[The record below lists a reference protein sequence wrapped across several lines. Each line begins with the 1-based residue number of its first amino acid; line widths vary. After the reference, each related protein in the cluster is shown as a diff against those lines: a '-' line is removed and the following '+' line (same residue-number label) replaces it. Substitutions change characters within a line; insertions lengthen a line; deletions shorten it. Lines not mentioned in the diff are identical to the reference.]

1 MRQKQRCVP
10 WINDDYLVLAR
21 QWDYCRKQFGKTTF
35 ISWWHKYQYF
45 RNRANNVNRFLKKKK
60 YYQDKFQNCGN
71 ENWKVLTKL
80 IPKKKKIV
88 NDVKL
93 MIGNDQ
99 VPNKQIADVLNKVF
113 NEVGLRLH
121 TPSGNT
127 SEGELNSLQ
136 TLSMPTCE
144 FKLCPIKEEY
154 VLKELLSIDC
164 SKAVGVDGIHPKLLK
179 LAAAY
184 IAEPL
189 THLFNATL
197 YKHALF
203 QKILRRHELLQYT
216 REDHLMSIILDQSLC
231 YLPYP
236 KY

>member
-1 MRQKQRCVP
+1 MSKA
-10 WINDDYLVLAR
+10 ILKKKKL
-21 QWDYCRKQFGKTTF
+21 

-45 RNRANNVNRFLKKKK
+45 RNRANNLNRFLKKKK

-71 ENWKVLTKL
+71 DINKNWKVLTKL
-80 IPKKKKIV
+80 IPKKNEIL

-99 VPNKQIADVLNKVF
+99 VPNKQIADVLNKAF
-113 NEVGLRLH
+113 NEVGLRLQS
-121 TPSGNT
+121 PSGNT

-136 TLSMPTCE
+136 TLSLPACE

-164 SKAVGVDGIHPKLLK
+164 SKAVGVDGIHHKLLK

-189 THLFNATL
+189 TNFLMQL
-197 YKHALF
+197 YKHVLF

-216 REDHLMSIILDQSLC
+216 REDHLMLIILDQSLC
-231 YLPYP
+231 YLPCP